1 MWDNKMEDIIR
12 EKLHYA
18 GEELKRAEHLL
29 YVSLKYTRTVDV
41 MKSLVDRLITCF
53 DILIEGLLEQKEKEN
68 IIFDIPKAPF
78 ARVEVLR
85 SIYQDN
91 KQMINY
97 LDFYT
102 MLRKLSRSPHT
113 AICEFRRN
121 VTMIAKVD
129 DISVEVNI
137 DISGDYFYKTVD
149 FLRFI
154 KELFLNKTK

>member
-1 MWDNKMEDIIR
+1 MDEGIR
-12 EKLHYA
+12 EKMHYA

-41 MKSLVDRLITCF
+41 MKSLIDRLIACF
-53 DILIEGLLEQKEKEN
+53 DILIEGILEQKEKEN

-78 ARVEVLR
+78 ARVEIVRGL
-85 SIYQDN
+85 YKDN
-91 KQMINY
+91 KQIKNF

-102 MLRKLSRSPHT
+102 VLRKLSRSPFS

-129 DISVEVNI
+129 DLNVEVNI
-137 DISGDYFYKTVD
+137 DICGDYFYKTVD

-154 KELFLNKTK
+154 KELSINK